1 VRYCTTGYRQLIE
14 VHLLFPYSMAV
25 GEAHRLATLLEE
37 RLPLE
42 LSVPAEVFTHLES
55 VEDHAAVHAKEHYT
69 GKPE

>member
-1 VRYCTTGYRQLIE
+1 
-14 VHLLFPYSMAV
+14 MAV

-37 RLPLE
+37 RLPPE

-55 VEDHAAVHAKEHYT
+55 AEDHAAVHTTEHYT